1 MARNGQWQGA
11 EGFKIGDPKRFLG
24 SVPVFNLINSG
35 GGLGVGVLTERL
47 FLRGLTGNLRLE
59 VGAGFSNP
67 DTNGLDGSAPA
78 VFPVNGARIQLY
90 PFTEFNDSSRIYARP
105 VFQDPAG
112 TAGQNTPLP
121 QDLPFYWE
129 GGGTEADG
137 IMIEVTLDASLW
149 GAAHL
154 DGQIVVQ
161 VAVEYNG
168 NWWDVAAFTYAL
180 SLPTLSGAPQPLQ
193 TISTSGGG

>member
-1 MARNGQWQGA
+1 MARQGQWQGA

-24 SVPVFNLINSG
+24 SVPVFDLSTSAG
-35 GGLGVGVLTERL
+35 TTAGTFVQRL
-47 FLRGLTGNLRLE
+47 FLRGLTGNLRVE
-59 VGAGFSNP
+59 VGAGFSDP
-67 DTNGLDGSAPA
+67 DTNGLSGASPA
-78 VFPVNGARIQLY
+78 VFPANGATIQLY
-90 PFTEFNDSSRIYARP
+90 PFTEFNDASRIYARP

-112 TAGQNTPLP
+112 TPGENTPLA

-137 IMIEVTLDASLW
+137 IMIEITVDATKW
-149 GAAHL
+149 GGVNL
-154 DGQIVVQ
+154 NGQIVAQ

-168 NWWDVAAFTYAL
+168 NWWDVSAFVYAL

-193 TISTSGGG
+193 TISTAGG